1 MLAALLATV
10 LCTLSIATGAGGSA
24 AAAPARTSAA
34 KTAPATKPPLRTVPP
49 KTVPPRTV
57 PPKTVSPKTVP
68 FKTTTPPAPQCTAG
82 SSQSIPTVTQA
93 RSGYLTQLQPS
104 TAWPIARGRGVLV
117 ALLDTGVAQTLGRP
131 GGPLAGRLIQGANLA
146 GDTDPHLGGLLDCD
160 GQGTGDAALL
170 AATDTERLVLPGV
183 APDARVLS
191 IRVQAD
197 STVGPRTAAVVAGM
211 SAAIAARAGVIVV
224 TEPCPPSPALAAVIR
239 RAVHAGIVVVAAVR
253 DPSSGTASSAT
264 YPAGYPGVVAV
275 GAAPSSAGT
284 TASSTGTQVDLVA
297 PGSQLAVLT
306 AAGHGY
312 TTGSGNAR
320 AAALVAAT
328 AALVRSAYPQLT
340 LAEVTS
346 RLEYSA
352 EHADGAIPD
361 RTVGWGTVNPYA
373 ALALPLDRTRP
384 PTGGAREPYRRG
396 RAAAPGQPAPPVPG
410 RGTGRRA
417 GHRCLGRQRCSG
429 RDPSRPAPGGGR
441 SPSRTTGE
449 PPDHPS

>member
-34 KTAPATKPPLRTVPP
+34 KTAPATKPPLKTVPP
-49 KTVPPRTV
+49 KTVPPKTV
-57 PPKTVSPKTVP
+57 PPKTVSPR
-68 FKTTTPPAPQCTAG
+68 TTTPPAPQCTAG

-384 PTGGAREPYRRG
+384 PTAAPESRIAAVVLPPADNPHHRFLGAGLAAGLVIAALAASGALAAIRRG
-396 RAAAPGQPAPPVPG
+396 RRRGWKVAQPN
-410 RGTGRRA
+410 
-417 GHRCLGRQRCSG
+417 HR
-429 RDPSRPAPGGGR
+429 
-441 SPSRTTGE
+441 
-449 PPDHPS
+449 